1 MSEKSASKAILT
13 LLACYPSAKAEDQ
26 FIKMAILAVE
36 NFGDRTLA
44 MLADPKGGI
53 VTTNKFLPSI
63 AELVQ
68 WCKDF
73 EYNAVPSKPKY
84 VTFDP
89 ITPPS
94 PESKARIDEILARYH
109 SSFKTKKEPVVTEEE
124 LEAIKTKFKEPVK
137 LSAEALRLAKFKN
150 SLPYKDD

>member
-1 MSEKSASKAILT
+1 MSLNKSTQAVSI
-13 LLACYPSAKAEDQ
+13 LLACYPQSKADDA
-26 FIKMAILAVE
+26 FGKMAAQALA
-36 NFGDRTLA
+36 NYNDRTLG
-44 MLADPKGGI
+44 MLVDPNGGI
-53 VTTNKFLPSI
+53 ITTSKFLPSI

-89 ITPPS
+89 VTPPS

-109 SSFKTKKEPVVTEEE
+109 SNFRTKKEPVVTEEE
-124 LEAIKTKFKEPVK
+124 LEAIKTKFKDPPK
-137 LSAEALRLAKFKN
+137 LSEEALRLAKFKN

>member
-1 MSEKSASKAILT
+1 
-13 LLACYPSAKAEDQ
+13 
-26 FIKMAILAVE
+26 MAILAVE

-63 AELVQ
+63 AEMVQ

-89 ITPPS
+89 VTPPS

>member
-1 MSEKSASKAILT
+1 
-13 LLACYPSAKAEDQ
+13 
-26 FIKMAILAVE
+26 MAILAVE
-36 NFGDRTLA
+36 NFRDRTLA

-89 ITPPS
+89 VTPPS

-109 SSFKTKKEPVVTEEE
+109 SNFRTKKEPVVTEEE

-137 LSAEALRLAKFKN
+137 LSAEALELVRFKN
-150 SLPYKDD
+150 SLPYRDD

>member
-1 MSEKSASKAILT
+1 MSLNKSTQAVSI
-13 LLACYPSAKAEDQ
+13 LLACYPQSKADDA
-26 FIKMAILAVE
+26 FGKMAAQALA
-36 NFGDRTLA
+36 NYNDRTLG
-44 MLADPKGGI
+44 MLVDPNGGI
-53 VTTNKFLPSI
+53 ITTSKFLPSI

-109 SSFKTKKEPVVTEEE
+109 ASFKTKKEPVVTEEE

-137 LSAEALRLAKFKN
+137 LSAEALELVRFKN
-150 SLPYKDD
+150 SLPYRDD

>member
-1 MSEKSASKAILT
+1 
-13 LLACYPSAKAEDQ
+13 
-26 FIKMAILAVE
+26 MAILAVE

-63 AELVQ
+63 AEMVQ

-73 EYNAVPSKPKY
+73 EYNAVPSQPKHIR
-84 VTFDP
+84 FDP

-124 LEAIKTKFKEPVK
+124 LEAIKLKFKEPVK
-137 LSAEALRLAKFKN
+137 LSQEALELVRFKN
-150 SLPYKDD
+150 SLPYRDD

>member
-1 MSEKSASKAILT
+1 MSLSKSTQAVSI
-13 LLACYPSAKAEDQ
+13 LLACYPQSKADDA
-26 FIKMAILAVE
+26 FGKMAAQALA
-36 NFGDRTLA
+36 NYNDRTLG
-44 MLADPKGGI
+44 MLVDPNGGI
-53 VTTNKFLPSI
+53 ITTSKFLPSI

-89 ITPPS
+89 VTPPS

-137 LSAEALRLAKFKN
+137 LSEEALQITKSKIRY
-150 SLPYKDD
+150 PYKDD

>member
-1 MSEKSASKAILT
+1 
-13 LLACYPSAKAEDQ
+13 
-26 FIKMAILAVE
+26 MAILAVE
-36 NFGDRTLA
+36 NFRDRTLA

-53 VTTNKFLPSI
+53 ITTSKFLPSI

-84 VTFDP
+84 VTFDRV
-89 ITPPS
+89 TPPS

-109 SSFKTKKEPVVTEEE
+109 ASFKTKKEPVVTEEE

-137 LSAEALRLAKFKN
+137 LSAEALELVRFKN
-150 SLPYKDD
+150 SLPYRDD

>member
-1 MSEKSASKAILT
+1 
-13 LLACYPSAKAEDQ
+13 
-26 FIKMAILAVE
+26 MAILAVE
-36 NFGDRTLA
+36 NFRDRTLA

-53 VTTNKFLPSI
+53 ITTSKFLPSI

-89 ITPPS
+89 VTPPS

-137 LSAEALRLAKFKN
+137 LSEEALELVRFKN
-150 SLPYKDD
+150 SLPYRDD

>member
-1 MSEKSASKAILT
+1 
-13 LLACYPSAKAEDQ
+13 
-26 FIKMAILAVE
+26 
-36 NFGDRTLA
+36 
-44 MLADPKGGI
+44 
-53 VTTNKFLPSI
+53 LPSI

-89 ITPPS
+89 VTPPS
-94 PESKARIDEILARYH
+94 PESKARIDQILARYH
-109 SSFKTKKEPVVTEEE
+109 SNFRTKKEPVVTEEE

-137 LSAEALRLAKFKN
+137 LSAEALELVRFKN
-150 SLPYKDD
+150 SLPYRDD

>member
-1 MSEKSASKAILT
+1 MAAQA
-13 LLACYPSAKAEDQ
+13 LANY
-26 FIKMAILAVE
+26 
-36 NFGDRTLA
+36 NDRTLG
-44 MLADPKGGI
+44 MLVDPNGGI
-53 VTTNKFLPSI
+53 ITTSKFLPSI

-89 ITPPS
+89 VTPPS

-137 LSAEALRLAKFKN
+137 LSAEALELVRFKN
-150 SLPYKDD
+150 SLPYRDD